1 MHPFGGARVRARVG
15 LEALDAGARLL
26 EFTAGHFQVLAQI
39 RGLRQ
44 SLGAVEAR
52 EAQLL
57 LEILDVLD
65 DLTAMKTSVD
75 NVESGVQRN

>member
-1 MHPFGGARVRARVG
+1 MHPFGGTRLRARVG
-15 LEALDAGARLL
+15 LEALDPGARLL
-26 EFTAGHFQVLAQI
+26 EFAARHFEVLTQI
-39 RGLRQ
+39 GGLGQ
-44 SLGAVEAR
+44 SFRAVETR

>member
-1 MHPFGGARVRARVG
+1 MHPFGGAGVRARVG
-15 LEALDAGARLL
+15 LETPDPGARLL
-26 EFTAGHFQVLAQI
+26 EIPARHFQQLAQI

-44 SLGAVEAR
+44 SLGPIEAR

-65 DLTAMKTSVD
+65 DLTSMKTSVD

>member
-1 MHPFGGARVRARVG
+1 MHPFGGARVRAGVG
-15 LEALDAGARLL
+15 FQAFDASARLL
-26 EFTAGHFQVLAQI
+26 EILARHFQQLAQI
-39 RGLRQ
+39 SGLRQ
-44 SLGAVEAR
+44 SLCAVEAR

-57 LEILDVLD
+57 LEILDVFD